1 MKNLVV
7 VSQRSDFK
15 FESEYIEIVE
25 AEAYLTQPEYSK
37 PREYRVF
44 NLCKSYS
51 YCSKGY
57 YVSLLAQARDH
68 RPAPGVSTL
77 MDFQFG
83 SIIRITDE
91 DLQEEIQRNFKNLK
105 SDEFI
110 LSIYFGKNITP
121 KYDPLAKKLFDQFR
135 APLIR
140 ARFEKKKENWR
151 LKSIKPISAKDIP
164 DTHQDFLNESM
175 KDFFRKKAPS
185 RSRKRPRFDMAI
197 LVNKNEKL
205 PPSNE
210 KALNK
215 FARAAEELRI
225 GTDFIEAKDFSKIPT
240 FDALFLRET
249 TSVNDHTYRF
259 ARRAEAEGL
268 IVIDDPQSILRCC
281 NKICLYELLRKNHV
295 NTPRTEVFDEDG
307 FEAVKS
313 QFNYPFILKVPD
325 SAFSLGVKKVENDEE
340 YKTVATEMFEQ
351 TDLLLAQEFLPT
363 EFDWRVGV
371 LNHKPLY
378 VCRYHMAKSHW
389 QIYNT
394 SDLDHIESGNFDT
407 LHLYEAPKKL
417 LEVAV
422 AAAEMIGDSLY
433 GVDIKQV
440 GNKFYVIEVN
450 DNPNIDAGVE
460 DQVLKDNLY
469 LEVMSHFLRKL
480 ESR

>member
-1 MKNLVV
+1 MRNLVV
-7 VSQRSDFK
+7 VSRLSDYQFQN
-15 FESEYIEIVE
+15 SNIQMVE
-25 AEAYLTQPEYSK
+25 ADEYLTSPEFSK
-37 PREYRVF
+37 PREFRVF

-91 DLQEEIQRNFKNLK
+91 DLQEEIQKNFKSIK
-105 SDEFI
+105 SEEFV

-121 KYDPLAKKLFDQFR
+121 KYDPLAKKLYDQFR
-135 APLIR
+135 APLLR
-140 ARFEKKKENWR
+140 AKFEKKKEQWR
-151 LKSIKPISAKDIP
+151 LKSIKPISAKEIP
-164 DTHQDFLNESM
+164 DTHKAFLNESM
-175 KDFFRKKAPS
+175 QEFFNKKSPS
-185 RSRKRPRFDMAI
+185 RSKKRPRFDLAV
-197 LVNKNEKL
+197 LVNKSEKL
-205 PPSNE
+205 PPSND
-210 KALNK
+210 KALQK

-268 IVIDDPQSILRCC
+268 IVMDDPQSILRCC
-281 NKICLYELLRKNHV
+281 NKICLYELLRKNQV
-295 NTPRTEVFDEDG
+295 NTPRTQVFDKDHLSLINKE
-307 FEAVKS
+307 FT
-313 QFNYPFILKVPD
+313 YPFILKVPD
-325 SAFSLGVKKVENDEE
+325 SAFSLGVKKVDTDEE
-340 YKTVATEMFEQ
+340 FKAVSDQMFEQ

-378 VCRYHMAKSHW
+378 VCRYHMAEKHW

-394 SDLDHIESGNFDT
+394 SDLDNIESGNADT
-407 LHLYEAPKKL
+407 MHVYEAPKKL
-417 LEVAV
+417 LDVAV
-422 AAAEMIGDSLY
+422 AAAEMIGDGLY

-440 GNKFYVIEVN
+440 GNKYYVIEVN
-450 DNPNIDAGVE
+450 DNPNIDYGVE
-460 DQVLKDNLY
+460 DRALKDNLY